1 MEYRDTI
8 LDCIGNTPL
17 IRLSRISTGLPI
29 PLYAKAEQL
38 NPGGSVKDRIGL
50 SLIEAAERSGKL
62 QPGGTI
68 IEPTSGNTGHG
79 LAIAAALR
87 GYRCIFVLPDK
98 MSDEKIRLL
107 EAYGAEVIIC
117 PTNVEREDPRSYYEV
132 ANRLAREIPGGFQPN
147 QYFNPANPESHYRT
161 TGPEIWHQTSGSLTA
176 FVAGIGTGGTISGTA
191 RYLKE
196 QNPAVTIV
204 GADPEGS
211 IYSGPVAPYVVEGV
225 GEDFFPDTYSGDLVD
240 RIIQVSDQ
248 ESFLMTRRLAREE
261 GLLVGGSA
269 GMAVHAAVS
278 YAAECDA
285 TATVVVLIPDTGR
298 NYLSKIF
305 SDDWMVANGYLS
317 ARDPEVVGDLLGH
330 RSATHP
336 AYVSAESGDTVE
348 RALALMERYGLSHL
362 PLRHSHDPAEMPHAS
377 LGKTHLYRALLR
389 GSLTRDASVGSVT
402 TTPLPTIPRELPIVE
417 ALHEI
422 LEDPE
427 SRPRIVIDG
436 STPVGLIS
444 LSDLTSPKILTTLA
458 GVRK

>member
-17 IRLSRISTGLPI
+17 VRLSRISEGLPV
-29 PLYAKAEQL
+29 PLYAKVEQL

-50 SLIEAAERSGKL
+50 SLIVAAEQEGKL
-62 QPGGTI
+62 LPGGTI

-107 EAYGAEVIIC
+107 EAYGAEVVIC
-117 PTNVEREDPRSYYEV
+117 PTNVDRKDPRSYYEV
-132 ANRLAREIPGGFQPN
+132 ANRLAREIPGAFQPN

-161 TGPEIWHQTSGSLTA
+161 TGPEIWHQTGGALSA

-196 QNPAVTIV
+196 QNPGITIV

-225 GEDFFPDTYSGDLVD
+225 GEDFYPDTYSGSLVD
-240 RIIQVSDQ
+240 RIIQVTDQ
-248 ESFLMTRRLAREE
+248 DSFVMTRRLAREE
-261 GLLVGGSA
+261 GMLVGGSA
-269 GMAVHAAVS
+269 GMAVHAAVA
-278 YAAECDA
+278 YAHECDA
-285 TATVVVLIPDTGR
+285 NATIVVLLPDTGR

-305 SDDWMVANGYLS
+305 SDDWMTAHGYLAS
-317 ARDPEVVGDLLGH
+317 QVPEVVADLFQH

-336 AYVSAESGDTVE
+336 PYVAAEDEDQVD
-348 RALALMERYGLSHL
+348 RALSLMDRYALSHL
-362 PLRHSHDPAEMPHAS
+362 PLRHSHDPSEMPYAS
-377 LGKTHLYRALLR
+377 VERKRIYRAMLDGRL
-389 GSLTRDASVGSVT
+389 SATAPIT
-402 TTPLPTIPRELPIVE
+402 AAAAPPLPTMDRTLAISD
-417 ALHEI
+417 ALQQ
-422 LEDPE
+422 LLDDPE
-427 SRPRIVIDG
+427 TRPCVVVDG
-436 STPVGLIS
+436 PTPIGL
-444 LSDLTSPKILTTLA
+444 LTLA
-458 GVRK
+458 DCTAPSLLTRLAGARQ

>member
-1 MEYRDTI
+1 MEYCETI

-17 IRLSRISTGLPI
+17 VRLGRISRGLPA
-29 PLYAKAEQL
+29 PLYAKVEQL

-50 SLIEAAERSGKL
+50 SLIEAAERDGKL
-62 QPGGTI
+62 RPGGTI

-107 EAYGAEVIIC
+107 EAYGAEVVIC
-117 PTNVEREDPRSYYEV
+117 PTNVERDDPRSYYEV
-132 ANRLAREIPGGFQPN
+132 ASRLAREIPGGFQPN

-161 TGPEIWHQTSGSLTA
+161 TGHELWKQTGGAITA

-196 QNPAVTIV
+196 QRSSVMIV

-225 GEDFFPDTYSGDLVD
+225 GEDFYPETYSGSLVD
-240 RIIQVSDQ
+240 RIIQVSDRD
-248 ESFLMTRRLAREE
+248 SFLMTRRLAREE

-269 GMAVHAAVS
+269 GMAVHAAVE

-285 TATVVVLIPDTGR
+285 AATIVVLLPDTGR

-305 SDDWMVANGYLS
+305 SDAWMTAHGYLS
-317 ARDPEVVGDLLGH
+317 SEDPEVVGDLLAH

-336 AYVSAESGDTVE
+336 PYVAAEDGDTIE

-362 PLRHSHDPAEMPHAS
+362 PLRHSHDPAELPHAS
-377 LGKTHLYRALLR
+377 VGKTAIYHALLD
-389 GSLTRDASVGSVT
+389 GKASLDAPVRTVSSP
-402 TTPLPTIPRELPIVE
+402 PLPSISQDAPISD
-417 ALHEI
+417 ALRQI
-422 LEDPE
+422 LADPGT
-427 SRPRIVIDG
+427 SPLLVVDG
-436 STPVGLIS
+436 STPTGLIS
-444 LSDLTSPKILTTLA
+444 LADLTSLNLITRITGA
-458 GVRK
+458 RI